1 MSREV
6 IAELSM
12 YPAPTA
18 VGSAYQRWLEETLQL
33 LGIQRRDNWQG
44 SLHELWLHP
53 QLVLAQTCGFPLVTE
68 LRKQVRVVGRP
79 CFTLPDVSTGQ
90 HCSLLIVRHDDPRQT
105 LPEFFDCRGA
115 YNSID
120 SNSGMNLLRHALTP
134 HVRDGRFFKHL
145 EATGSHRQSIAHVA
159 LDQADLAAV
168 DSVTFTYLARHA
180 PSEVAGVRVLARTA
194 DAPTL
199 PFITGFQGP
208 EPELIRAAMN
218 AALANLPEVA
228 EVLGIVTV
236 QETTLEDYNV
246 LLGYREAARLAITQQ
261 GLW

>member
-1 MSREV
+1 MSPEV

-33 LGIQRRDNWQG
+33 LGIQRRGNWQS

-53 QLVLAQTCGFPLVTE
+53 RLLLAQTCGFPLVTE
-68 LRKQVRVVGRP
+68 LKKQVRVVGRP
-79 CFTLPDVSTGQ
+79 CFTLPDASAGQ
-90 HCSLLIVRHDDPRQT
+90 HCSLLLVRRDDPRQS

-120 SNSGMNLLRHALTP
+120 SNSGMNLLRHALIP
-134 HVRDGRFFKHL
+134 HVREGRFFKHL

-168 DSVTFTYLARHA
+168 DSVTFAYLARHA
-180 PSEVAGVRVLARTA
+180 HSEVAGVRVLARTA

-208 EPELIRAAMN
+208 EPESIRAAMN
-218 AALANLPEVA
+218 AALANLSEVA

-236 QETTLEDYNV
+236 QETALDDYNL
-246 LLGYREAARLAITQQ
+246 LLGYRDESRRVITQND
-261 GLW
+261 LW

>member
-1 MSREV
+1 MSPEV

-18 VGSAYQRWLEETLQL
+18 VGSAYQRWLEETLHL

-53 QLVLAQTCGFPLVTE
+53 RLLLAQTCGFPLVTE
-68 LRKQVRVVGRP
+68 LKKQVRVVGRP
-79 CFTLPDVSTGQ
+79 CFTLPGASAGQ
-90 HCSLLIVRHDDPRQT
+90 HRSLLLVRRDDLRQS

-120 SNSGMNLLRHALTP
+120 SNSGMNLLRHALIP
-134 HVRDGRFFKHL
+134 HVRDGRFFKRL
-145 EATGSHRQSIAHVA
+145 VATGSHRQSIAHVVR
-159 LDQADLAAV
+159 DEADLAAI
-168 DSVTFTYLARHA
+168 DSVTFAYLARHA
-180 PSEVAGVRVLARTA
+180 PSEVAGLRVLARTA

-208 EPELIRAAMN
+208 EPESIRAALN

-236 QETTLEDYNV
+236 QQTALDDYNL
-246 LLGYREAARLAITQQ
+246 LLGYRDESRRVITQNE
-261 GLW
+261 LW